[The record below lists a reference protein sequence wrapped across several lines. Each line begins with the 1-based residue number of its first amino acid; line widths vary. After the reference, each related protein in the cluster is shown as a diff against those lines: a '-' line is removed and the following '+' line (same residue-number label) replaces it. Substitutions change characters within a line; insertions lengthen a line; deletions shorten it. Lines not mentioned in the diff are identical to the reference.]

1 MRMAGSIEPAG
12 LVEYYRSRDESLR
25 LGRGEGL
32 LEFERTQHLIR
43 QVIPPASRVVD
54 VGGGD
59 GVHARWL
66 MADGHDVVTLD
77 LVPGH
82 VERAR
87 GSGLSAQ
94 VGDARSLPF
103 SDSSFDV
110 ALLLGPLYHLRG
122 AGDRRMALNEAKRV
136 LRSGGLFVGA
146 AINRAAV
153 LVDAIRKGSIDD
165 PGVRSVLE
173 RIALIGHDDTGTGS
187 GAMYFH
193 RSEDFLA
200 EVVDAGFTDVRLR
213 GVEGPAWS
221 LIPPD
226 STADDAIV
234 EQARLVAEL
243 TDEIDGGAASSSHVL
258 AFGTSD

>member
-1 MRMAGSIEPAG
+1 MAGSIEPAG
-12 LVEYYRSRDESLR
+12 LVEYYRGRDESLR

-32 LEFERTQHLIR
+32 LEFERTQHSIR
-43 QVIPPASRVVD
+43 QVIPPTSRVVD

-66 MADGHDVVTLD
+66 VADGHEVVLVD
-77 LVPGH
+77 LVPEH

-87 GSGLSAQ
+87 GSGLSVQ

-103 SDSSFDV
+103 TDSSFDV
-110 ALLLGPLYHLRG
+110 ALLLGPLYHLRD
-122 AGDRRMALNEAKRV
+122 AGDRSRALSEAKRV
-136 LRSGGLFVGA
+136 LRPGGLFIGA
-146 AINRAAV
+146 AINRTAV
-153 LVDAIRKGSIDD
+153 LVDALRKGSIAD
-165 PGVRSVLE
+165 PGVCAVLE

-200 EVVDAGFTDVRLR
+200 EVVGAGFTDVRLR
-213 GVEGPAWS
+213 GVEGPAWA

-226 STADDAIV
+226 CNADHPLV
-234 EQARLVAEL
+234 EHARFVAEL
-243 TDEIDGGAASSSHVL
+243 TDEIDSGVASSSHVL
-258 AFGTSD
+258 AFGTAP

>member
-103 SDSSFDV
+103 IDSSFDV
-110 ALLLGPLYHLRG
+110 ALLLGPLYHLRD

-153 LVDAIRKGSIDD
+153 LVDAMRKGSIDD
-165 PGVRSVLE
+165 PGVRAVLE